1 MRIYKHFL
9 LVAGFLFCTLYAL
22 AEQFQVNVNSTLN
35 VREKPDASAVV
46 IGTLKDGDI
55 VDCSEVEGFKGW
67 MLITASDGKLGYVK
81 SSYLKSYN
89 SGVSHNMMRPNS
101 MFNGLMERFLTKT
114 NTGNKHL
121 IYWILG
127 EVLLMWFICKFIRKI
142 TLDSIT
148 PKGVNNMAM
157 RITFIILML
166 VTSSTILY
174 YINCMGTDALWFLQ
188 PSVIVSWGWIIL
200 NFVVFMYVFINL
212 FAFFTETVNDLSYV
226 FRGRLNVYWG
236 LIAWGIGVIAY
247 VACQI
252 FNLGWLDYIVW
263 FELIVQGLQL
273 LFIAYRMWRGGGIFG
288 VLVCWVTYLIGS
300 LSLIAFAIPLV
311 LAALTVIA
319 IMVVLSI
326 ITKEDSGVSSDSRNW
341 KEWYGSYYKT
351 GDFGYIEDFA
361 GNSHRI
367 AGKHHGYF
375 YTDDDQIWDE
385 NGHRNS

>member
-1 MRIYKHFL
+1 MRIYRHFL
-9 LVAGFLFCTLYAL
+9 LVVGFLFCTLYAL
-22 AEQFQVNVNSTLN
+22 AEQFQVNVNRTLN
-35 VREKPDASAVV
+35 VREKPDASAKV
-46 IGTLKDGDI
+46 IGALKDGDI

-67 MLITASDGKLGYVK
+67 MSITDSDGKLGYVK

-114 NTGNKHL
+114 NAGNKHL

-157 RITFIILML
+157 RITFIFLML

-236 LIAWGIGVIAY
+236 LIA
-247 VACQI
+247 
-252 FNLGWLDYIVW
+252 
-263 FELIVQGLQL
+263 
-273 LFIAYRMWRGGGIFG
+273 
-288 VLVCWVTYLIGS
+288 
-300 LSLIAFAIPLV
+300 
-311 LAALTVIA
+311 
-319 IMVVLSI
+319 
-326 ITKEDSGVSSDSRNW
+326 
-341 KEWYGSYYKT
+341 
-351 GDFGYIEDFA
+351 
-361 GNSHRI
+361 
-367 AGKHHGYF
+367 
-375 YTDDDQIWDE
+375 
-385 NGHRNS
+385 